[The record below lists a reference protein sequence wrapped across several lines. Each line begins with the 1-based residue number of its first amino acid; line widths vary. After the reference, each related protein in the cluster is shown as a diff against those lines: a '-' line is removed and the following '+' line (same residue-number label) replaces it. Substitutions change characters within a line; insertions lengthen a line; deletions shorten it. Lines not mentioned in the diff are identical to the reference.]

1 MFFFSFYHMHRYMV
15 HIRADLL
22 EMSLLLADSE
32 ITPGILTSSP
42 GVWASKITDRTDE
55 VGRPSRAEQH
65 ISQRNKRVVKP
76 HFHSKCVFVSLR
88 IQEYLGG
95 QSENTRG
102 VSDSP

>member
-1 MFFFSFYHMHRYMV
+1 MFFFSFSRMLRIYHMHRYMV

-55 VGRPSRAEQH
+55 VGRPSRTTHQPKKQDSGKAPLPLKVCFRFLKDPG
-65 ISQRNKRVVKP
+65 ISWRTV
-76 HFHSKCVFVSLR
+76 
-88 IQEYLGG
+88 
-95 QSENTRG
+95 
-102 VSDSP
+102 